1 MRPRVVS
8 LMNPKYRP
16 QPELSGDEAS
26 LSMEFK
32 FQMLNA
38 IMLIAAVFSFLF
50 ALLSDLGINDIGSIH
65 SKVDYLYS
73 FFSVVLLLLLRRSRR
88 YFVPIAASFLL
99 LSFVTFV
106 SALLFVVNDEFR
118 IIWFYF
124 VIFVTYIMLGS
135 RAGMVMTLLTLITLL
150 QCNSQA
156 DLQLSQNTL
165 YTAVLGLFVGSLL
178 SRIYTV
184 QMKRYEQLLESK
196 NRALA
201 SSVEELDTALELA
214 QQASRTKS
222 LFLANMSHE
231 IRTPMNGVLGMVQV
245 MQGTALDEQQQ
256 HYLETIERSG
266 KTLLMLI
273 DDLLDISKI
282 EAGKLILNPGPFDT
296 FNWVID
302 IQIITEPL
310 FEQGN
315 VAFVSEVSDDLPKC
329 LYGDASRLLQVVVNL
344 ISNAAKFT
352 HEGEV
357 RLGVGGRAVDAAHYC
372 LQLEVIDSGIGIPS
386 EKLPHVFD
394 AFQQVAPER
403 ITNKGVGL
411 GLAIS
416 KHLVDA
422 MGGALTVSSVE
433 GQGSRFSLEL
443 ELPLVAESQP
453 LQGEIDLGEIQLFRV
468 LLVDDD
474 PINRLA
480 VGSLLR
486 QQGHSVVEAQNGLI
500 ALEHMAEQRFD
511 VVLMDVHMPE
521 MDGVEATRA
530 IRAAAD
536 PQQADTAI
544 VGLTAS
550 VMSDEQQSYLEAGMD
565 AVAEKPVVR
574 DTLVRTIARCVAERA
589 SSPSPEA

>member
-1 MRPRVVS
+1 MHLKNLLKSGFNFDETS
-8 LMNPKYRP
+8 L
-16 QPELSGDEAS
+16 A
-26 LSMEFK
+26 MEFK
-32 FQMLNA
+32 FRMLNT
-38 IMLIAAVFSFLF
+38 IMLIAAVFALLF
-50 ALLSDLGINDIGSIH
+50 ALLSDLGINDIGPVH

-73 FFSVVLLLLLRRSRR
+73 AASVALILLLRRSRT
-88 YFVPIAASFLL
+88 YYVAIATIFLMV
-99 LSFVTFV
+99 SFVSFV

-118 IIWFYF
+118 IVWFYF

-135 RAGMVMTLLTLITLL
+135 RAGMAMTLLTLVTILL
-150 QCNSQA
+150 CNA
-156 DLQLSQNTL
+156 LAELQLNENTL
-165 YTAVLGLFVGSLL
+165 YTAVLGLFVGSML
-178 SRIYTV
+178 SRVYTV
-184 QMKRYEQLLESK
+184 QMGRYEGLLESK

-201 SSVEELDTALELA
+201 NSVEELDAALEQA

-245 MQGTALDEQQQ
+245 LQNTRLDEQQQ
-256 HYLETIERSG
+256 HYLETIDRSG

-282 EAGKLILNPGPFDT
+282 EAGKLHLNPAPFDT

-310 FEQGN
+310 FESGHI
-315 VAFVSEVSDDLPKC
+315 AFTSEVSDELPKM
-329 LYGDASRLLQVVVNL
+329 LLGDASRLLQVVVNL

-357 RLGVGGRAVDAAHYC
+357 HLNVAGHPTDSSHYC
-372 LQLEVIDSGIGIPS
+372 LQVEVADSGIGIPE
-386 EKLPHVFD
+386 EKLATIFD

-416 KHLVDA
+416 KRLVDT
-422 MGGALTVSSVE
+422 MGGRLTVSSTP
-433 GQGSRFSLEL
+433 GMGSRFALEL
-443 ELPLVAESQP
+443 ELPLVAESEYAEVGSE
-453 LQGEIDLGEIQLFRV
+453 LDDTHCYRV

-486 QQGHSVVEAQNGLI
+486 QQGYPVVEAENGRI
-500 ALEHMAEQRFD
+500 ALERLAEQPFD
-511 VVLMDVHMPE
+511 VVLMDVHMPQ

-530 IRAAAD
+530 IRASDDKGLANI
-536 PQQADTAI
+536 AI
-544 VGLTAS
+544 IGLTAS
-550 VMSDEQQSYLEAGMD
+550 VMSDERQGYLEAGMD
-565 AVAEKPVVR
+565 AVAQKPVVR
-574 DTLVRTIARCVAERA
+574 ESLLRTIAQCVEARGEA
-589 SSPSPEA
+589 PHAPSCEA

>member
-1 MRPRVVS
+1 MYLKNLLKSGFSFDESS
-8 LMNPKYRP
+8 L
-16 QPELSGDEAS
+16 A
-26 LSMEFK
+26 MEFK
-32 FQMLNA
+32 FRMLNA
-38 IMLIAAVFSFLF
+38 IMLLAAIFALLF
-50 ALLSDLGINDIGSIH
+50 ALLSDLGINDIGPIH
-65 SKVDYLYS
+65 SKVDYVYAS
-73 FFSVVLLLLLRRSRR
+73 ISVVLILLLRRSRA
-88 YFVPIAASFLL
+88 YYAPIAATFLL
-99 LSFVTFV
+99 ASFASFV

-118 IIWFYF
+118 IVWFYF
-124 VIFVTYIMLGS
+124 VIFVTYIMLGP
-135 RAGMVMTLLTLITLL
+135 RAGMAMTLLTLFTILFSST
-150 QCNSQA
+150 QV
-156 DLQLSQNTL
+156 DLQLNENTL
-165 YTAVLGLFVGSLL
+165 YTAVLGLFIGSLL

-184 QMKRYEQLLESK
+184 QMRRYEQLLETK

-201 SSVEELDTALELA
+201 NSVEELDGALEQA
-214 QQASRTKS
+214 QEASRTKS

-245 MQGTALDEQQQ
+245 MQGTRLDEQQE
-256 HYLETIERSG
+256 HYLETIERSS

-282 EAGKLILNPGPFDT
+282 EAGKLSLNPAPFET
-296 FNWVID
+296 FGWVID

-310 FEQGN
+310 FEKGN
-315 VAFVSEVSDDLPKC
+315 VAFTSEVSDELPKM
-329 LYGDASRLLQVVVNL
+329 LHGDAPRLLQVVVNL

-357 RLGVGGRAVDAAHYC
+357 HLSVGGRLMGSGHYC
-372 LQLEVIDSGIGIPS
+372 LQVEVVDSGIGIPE
-386 EKLPHVFD
+386 EKLPTIFD

-416 KHLVDA
+416 KRLVTA
-422 MGGALTVSSVE
+422 MGGELTVSSKQGE
-433 GQGSRFSLEL
+433 GSRFYLEL
-443 ELPLVAESQP
+443 ELPLVAQSQSG
-453 LQGEIDLGEIQLFRV
+453 QREIDLGSSRHYRV

-486 QQGHSVVEAQNGLI
+486 QQGYPVVEAEDGRQ
-500 ALEHMAEQRFD
+500 ALERMAEQRFD

-521 MDGVEATRA
+521 MDGVEATRT
-530 IRAAAD
+530 IRASEDYVVAN
-536 PQQADTAI
+536 TAI

-550 VMSDEQQSYLEAGMD
+550 VMSDEQQAYLEAGMD

-574 DTLVRTIARCVAERA
+574 ESLLRTMARCVAERR
-589 SSPSPEA
+589 

>member
-1 MRPRVVS
+1 MHLKNLLMSGFNFDESS
-8 LMNPKYRP
+8 L
-16 QPELSGDEAS
+16 A
-26 LSMEFK
+26 MEFK
-32 FQMLNA
+32 FRILNS
-38 IMLIAAVFSFLF
+38 IMLIAALFSSLF
-50 ALLSDLGINDIGSIH
+50 GLLSDLGINDLGPIH

-73 FFSVVLLLLLRRSRR
+73 VLSVVLLLLLRRSRS
-88 YFVPIAASFLL
+88 YYLPIATLFLL
-99 LSFVTFV
+99 LSFATFI
-106 SALLFVVNDEFR
+106 SALVLVVNDEFR
-118 IIWFYF
+118 LIWFYF

-135 RAGMVMTLLTLITLL
+135 AAGMAMTLLTLFTILL
-150 QCNSQA
+150 CNSLV
-156 DLQLSQNTL
+156 DLQMNSNTL

-184 QMKRYEQLLESK
+184 QMGRFESLLETR
-196 NRALA
+196 NRELA
-201 SSVEELDTALELA
+201 NSINGLDTALEQA
-214 QQASRTKS
+214 RQASRTKT

-245 MQGTALDEQQQ
+245 MQGTTLDEQQQ

-282 EAGKLILNPGPFDT
+282 EAGKLTLQPAPFDT

-310 FEQGN
+310 FEQGG
-315 VAFVSEVSDDLPKC
+315 VAFISEVSEELPKR
-329 LYGDASRLLQVVVNL
+329 LHGDAARLLQVLVNL

-352 HEGEV
+352 REGEV
-357 RLGVGGRAVDAAHYC
+357 RLNVGGRATDTGHYC
-372 LQLEVIDSGIGIPS
+372 LQVEVIDSGIGMPAD
-386 EKLPHVFD
+386 KLSTIFD

-416 KHLVDA
+416 KRLVDA
-422 MGGALTVSSVE
+422 MGGSLTVSSVE
-433 GQGSRFSLEL
+433 GRGSRFRLEV
-443 ELPLVAESQP
+443 ELPLAAEA
-453 LQGEIDLGEIQLFRV
+453 ENAAATIELGALPTFRV

-486 QQGHSVVEAQNGLI
+486 QQGYPVVEAENGRVAI
-500 ALEHMAEQRFD
+500 ERMGEQRFD

-521 MDGVEATRA
+521 MDGVEATRQ
-530 IRAAAD
+530 IRHSAD
-536 PQQADTAI
+536 PQIAVTAI
-544 VGLTAS
+544 IGLTAS
-550 VMSDEQQSYLEAGMD
+550 VMSNEQQSYLDAGMD

-574 DTLVRTIARCVAERA
+574 EILLRMIARCVSDRAEA
-589 SSPSPEA
+589 TSADS

>member
-1 MRPRVVS
+1 MQLKNLLKSGFNFDESS
-8 LMNPKYRP
+8 L
-16 QPELSGDEAS
+16 A
-26 LSMEFK
+26 MEFK
-32 FQMLNA
+32 FRMLNA
-38 IMLIAAVFSFLF
+38 IMLIAAGFALLF
-50 ALLSDLGINDIGSIH
+50 ALLSDFGINDIGPIH

-73 FFSVVLLLLLRRSRR
+73 AISVVLLLLLRRSRS
-88 YFVPIAASFLL
+88 YYAPIAVTFLL
-99 LSFVTFV
+99 VSFASFV
-106 SALLFVVNDEFR
+106 SALLFVLNDEFR
-118 IIWFYF
+118 IVWFYF
-124 VIFVTYIMLGS
+124 LIFVTYIMLGS
-135 RAGMVMTLLTLITLL
+135 KAGIAMTLLTLLTLL
-150 QCNSQA
+150 LCSTRV
-156 DLQLSQNTL
+156 DLQLNENTL

-184 QMKRYEQLLESK
+184 QMRRYEQLLETK

-201 SSVEELDTALELA
+201 NSVAELDLALEQA

-245 MQGTALDEQQQ
+245 MQGTSLDEQQQ

-282 EAGKLILNPGPFDT
+282 EAGELSLIPAPFDT

-310 FEQGN
+310 FERN
-315 VAFVSEVSDDLPKC
+315 NACLTSEISEGLPKV
-329 LYGDASRLLQVVVNL
+329 LYGDAPRLLQVVVNL
-344 ISNAAKFT
+344 VSNAAKFT

-357 RLGVGGRAVDAAHYC
+357 RLRVGGEMSDAGHYT
-372 LQLEVIDSGIGIPS
+372 LQVEVADTGIGIPA
-386 EKLPHVFD
+386 EKLTHIFD

-416 KHLVDA
+416 KRLIDA
-422 MGGALTVSSVE
+422 MGGTLSVSSSE
-433 GQGSRFSLEL
+433 GQGSCFRVEV
-443 ELPLVAESQP
+443 ELPLLVEEQEELSAID
-453 LQGEIDLGEIQLFRV
+453 LQGIQPYRI

-480 VGSLLR
+480 VGTLLR
-486 QQGHSVVEAQNGLI
+486 QQEHLVVEAENGHRAI
-500 ALEHMAEQRFD
+500 ECMSEQHFD
-511 VVLMDVHMPE
+511 AVLMDVHMPE
-521 MDGVEATRA
+521 MDGVEATRQ
-530 IRAAAD
+530 IRASDNPQLAA
-536 PQQADTAI
+536 TAI
-544 VGLTAS
+544 IGLTAS
-550 VMSDEQQSYLEAGMD
+550 VMSDEREAYMEAGMD

-574 DTLVRTIARCVAERA
+574 EALLRTIARCVRGR
-589 SSPSPEA
+589 S

>member
-1 MRPRVVS
+1 M
-8 LMNPKYRP
+8 
-16 QPELSGDEAS
+16 G
-26 LSMEFK
+26 FK
-32 FQMLNA
+32 LKMLNA
-38 IMLIAAVFSFLF
+38 IMVIAALFSLLF
-50 ALLSDLGINDIGSIH
+50 ALLSDLGINDIGPLH
-65 SKVDYLYS
+65 SKVNYVYA
-73 FFSVVLLLLLRRSRR
+73 FSTLALLLWLRRSRDN
-88 YFVPIAASFLL
+88 FVAVASGFLL
-99 LSFVTFV
+99 LSFATFV
-106 SALLFVVNDEFR
+106 SALLFVLNDEFR
-118 IIWFYF
+118 LIWFYF
-124 VIFVTYIMLGS
+124 VIFVSYIMLGS
-135 RAGMVMTLLTLITLL
+135 RAGMAMTLLTLCTVLL
-150 QCNSQA
+150 CNALA
-156 DLQLSQNTL
+156 DLQLSENTL
-165 YTAVLGLFVGSLL
+165 YTAVLGLLVGSLL

-184 QMKRYEQLLESK
+184 QMGHYEQLLASN

-201 SSVEELDTALELA
+201 DSVAELDTALELA

-245 MQGTALDEQQQ
+245 MQGTTLDEQQQ

-273 DDLLDISKI
+273 DDLLDITKI
-282 EAGKLILNPGPFDT
+282 EAGKLSLNPEPFDT

-315 VAFVSEVSDDLPKC
+315 VAFVSDVSDELPKR
-329 LYGDASRLLQVVVNL
+329 LFGDAPRLLQVVVNL

-352 HEGEV
+352 PEGEV
-357 RLGVGGRAVDAAHYC
+357 RLSVGGRLVDAEHYC
-372 LQLEVIDSGIGIPS
+372 LQLEVIDRGIGIPC
-386 EKLPHVFD
+386 EKLPYIFD

-416 KHLVDA
+416 KRLVDA
-422 MGGALTVSSVE
+422 MGGALTVSSTE

-443 ELPLVAESQP
+443 ELPLVDEQQLSNS
-453 LQGEIDLGEIQLFRV
+453 EIDLIGIRTFNV

-480 VGSLLR
+480 VSSLLR
-486 QQGHSVVEAQNGLI
+486 QQGHPVIEAENGRI
-500 ALEHMAEQRFD
+500 ALECIAEQRFD
-511 VVLMDVHMPE
+511 VVLMDVHMPQ

-530 IRAAAD
+530 IRASAD
-536 PQQADTAI
+536 PLQANTAI

-550 VMSDEQQSYLEAGMD
+550 VMSDEKAGYLAAGMD

-574 DTLVRTIARCVAERA
+574 DTLLRTIAMCVAERA
-589 SSPSPEA
+589 ATASPEA